1 MATGYRQEA
10 DLGGVEWNVLEHPF
24 CARWATG
31 ELSFEELA
39 LYASEYEHAV
49 TAIAAA
55 AARAAALDPSL
66 ASAAAE
72 ELRQVSCWRAFSRA
86 VGWGGMAAWTY
97 GEDPLPETEDCARSW
112 GGDES
117 RTLAEH
123 LETLRAI
130 DAIQAPIGEVMLNGL
145 LRHYGFEDGAATEYF
160 SLHARFASESPSAG
174 GEEVRRSYWMLLDG
188 VEALAARTA

>member
-49 TAIAAA
+49 
-55 AARAAALDPSL
+55 
-66 ASAAAE
+66 
-72 ELRQVSCWRAFSRA
+72 WRAFSRA

-97 GEDPLPETEDCARSW
+97 GEDPLPETEVCARSW
-112 GGDES
+112 EGKET

-123 LETLRAI
+123 VETLRAI
-130 DAIQAPIGEVMLNGL
+130 DAVQGPVSEVMLNGL
-145 LRHYGFEDGAATEYF
+145 LRHYGFEEGAATDYF
-160 SLHARFASESPSAG
+160 RLHAGLAGESRSAA
-174 GEEVRRSYWMLLDG
+174 GEEVRRSYWFLLDG
-188 VEALAARTA
+188 VERLAGR